1 MRPTRFEPDRS
12 LSDLVVT
19 TIDDCP
25 YGSEVLATRSY
36 VCFRTPLIPL
46 DHSSRYNMKVW
57 IRVNDSPPV
66 SEKEEEKS
74 ITMPKLPISFY
85 CPLTLELMRDPV
97 IDKEGNSYERE
108 AIVGWLSKN
117 QSSPVTRTTMTANDL
132 APNRALQESI
142 LAIAKDLPSP
152 PPPCIN
158 KGYIYVGFSEYD
170 YEKKLVKRGDHGGQC
185 DGTYYYYP
193 ISHEELPSDGQ
204 FHVFH
209 VRVGPESA
217 RLHHPAA
224 RFISGIVLV
233 NYRWPLPGGNAL
245 YQITDCKFY
254 EDPL

>member
-1 MRPTRFEPDRS
+1 MRPTRFEPHRL
-12 LSDLVVT
+12 LSDLLVT

-25 YGSEVLATRSY
+25 YGSEVITTRTGAS
-36 VCFRTPLIPL
+36 FLTPMIPL

-66 SEKEEEKS
+66 LEMENEKS
-74 ITMPKLPISFY
+74 VILPTLPISFY

-108 AIVGWLSKN
+108 AIEGWLSTN
-117 QSSPVTRTTMTANDL
+117 QSSPMTRTPMNTNDL
-132 APNRALQESI
+132 TPNRALQETI
-142 LAIAKDLPSP
+142 MAVAKDLPSP
-152 PPPCIN
+152 PPRCIN

-170 YEKKLVKRGDHGGQC
+170 FEKKLVKRGDQGGRC
-185 DGTYYYYP
+185 DGTFYYYP
-193 ISHEELPSDGQ
+193 VSHQELPSDGQ

-209 VRVGPESA
+209 VRVGPESP
-217 RLHHPAA
+217 RLHHPTA
-224 RFISGIVLV
+224 RFISGLVIV
-233 NYRWPLPGGNAL
+233 NYRHPLPAGNAL